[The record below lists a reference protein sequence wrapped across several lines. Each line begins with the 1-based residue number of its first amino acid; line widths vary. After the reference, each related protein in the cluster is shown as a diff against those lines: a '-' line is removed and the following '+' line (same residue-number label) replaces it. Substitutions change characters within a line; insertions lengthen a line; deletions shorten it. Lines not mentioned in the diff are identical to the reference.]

1 MWTAWFAVLGFL
13 HVLSM
18 LARDRLRQLNTAL
31 AFHPK
36 DHALVVSLVV
46 LVLLANLAWALLC
59 VLTVYDVSLSIMF
72 LLLFECFVLFV
83 RTLQTL
89 MCACS
94 PLLPCRTRLP
104 PLARAVGGVCD
115 DGIAR

>member
-89 MCACS
+89 VCACS
-94 PLLPCRTRLP
+94 PLLPCRAPLP

-115 DGIAR
+115 GGIAR